1 MSISSPQ
8 ASVTGGATPTNH
20 TADWEFDRFDDGS
33 RKIVGELQLK
43 KYGNFLEEYATQLK
57 EIEDVLDESIGDA
70 WDMSLDPISMQIVPY
85 EQTTLLQLIHTD
97 NRILNKV
104 LTVLAALCA
113 EIDALKHEAT
123 TKFYNALLLYG
134 EGEPDE
140 GLEEGEAQIQIG
152 RLFPL
157 LQELSC
163 FVSRCYEVVKTVM
176 KQLSCLYTNKTTGP
190 KMIDVTEVHF
200 QAVFEHLGE
209 LLTILI
215 TLDHIIEMHPSLKD
229 HWTLYKRQSYKY
241 YRMVKSVHHDPGKF
255 GIPQDK
261 VRPFEKLLMMLEGK
275 LLDGMIFQNCVEQLF
290 DDEKVNVSKNGTF
303 AEEYAINIRDWMMEL
318 DARIGE
324 SNETDHRYKYV
335 GTIGLFILHF
345 QIFRALDKR
354 VFKIV
359 WDVYRKI
366 PCVHLIGNVV
376 FFPNEFILIRLPNAQ
391 QLLDRKSQLA
401 VTQQSQNWLTSRN
414 QMLARDIQMYS
425 TAVAAWMVRMESS
438 LERGST
444 LMEDL
449 NNRCV
454 LFIQGLLHAYNISHL
469 VRTVMNLQVSLSK
482 PMSKAA
488 VLSLCRLV
496 ELLKAIEFTFH
507 RRTMLV
513 SESINHIIQHL
524 SFKALNAIGTAKK
537 RIMSD
542 KRYSER
548 RLDVLSALVLAE
560 SALNGPGTKERR
572 LIVKLAMAV
581 GTKMRAFKEDELQS
595 LDDTLKRLDIISE
608 LRVKVREACDCSFIY
623 WHRVIFPLY
632 LDDLCETVTDTHRVH
647 YMFAALRD
655 CVPQMGVV
663 KHLETSLKLKEA
675 FDREITK
682 NVTEHLLEPLCRSIE
697 TDLRLHIHLHLQL
710 DDRNPFKVGLRDLSH
725 LLKVKPIRF
734 FDRTIDMKSHVEH
747 YLNKTFYN
755 LTTVALHDW
764 KTYGEMKNMAEQK
777 YGLTLM
783 ESHLPSQT
791 LEQGLD
797 VLEIMR
803 NIHVFVAKFLY
814 NLNNQIF
821 VERTSNNKHLNTIN
835 IRHIANSIRTHG
847 IGIMN
852 TTVNFTFQFL
862 RKKFYIFSQ
871 FMYDEHIKS
880 RLIKD
885 WKFFRENHLETDQKY
900 PFDRG
905 DKFNKGIRKLGLT
918 PDGDSYLDQFRTLVT
933 QIGNAMGYIRMIRS
947 GGLHCCS
954 NAIRFI
960 PDLEDIVVFEDT
972 CKEEG
977 LSPETQAA
985 AKNLDNVINNL
996 AKNFAEGTEYF
1007 KANNAT
1013 NCFVAQMLVDVFA
1026 PEFRNPK
1033 NMHLRNF
1040 FVILPPLTIN
1050 FVEHSISCKEKMNRK
1065 NKVGAAFTDDG
1076 FAMGVAYI
1084 LKLLDQYYEF
1094 DSLHWFQSVRDKF
1107 KKDKEQVLKQTGNRS
1122 DEKLQQTTSLT
1133 VKRLEQYLQEYEL
1146 LFYSLSSARIFF
1158 RADLT
1163 AEEEKQDTVTKDKGP
1178 SYCLLIIFFYI
1189 LKYIYFRCSTISAIS
1204 SSSSSWT
1211 TATTRTTTSTRTTT
1225 TTTIWR
1231 SSTPSTTPSTT
1242 STTTTTPSN
1251 VSSKGG
1257 ILKPRCPSLPRRKKQ
1272 GHVYH

>member
-1 MSISSPQ
+1 MTEVHKMSIPNPQ
-8 ASVTGGATPTNH
+8 AMVTPTG
-20 TADWEFDRFDDGS
+20 DWEFDRFDDGS
-33 RKIVGELQLK
+33 LKIVGELQLK

-57 EIEDVLDESIGDA
+57 EIEDALDDTIGDA
-70 WDMSLDPISMQIVPY
+70 WDMSLDPISMQILPY
-85 EQTTLLQLIHTD
+85 EQTTLLQLIRTD
-97 NRILNKV
+97 NKILNKV

-113 EIDALKHEAT
+113 EIDALRHEARS
-123 TKFYNALLLYG
+123 KFYNALLLYG
-134 EGEPDE
+134 EGEPDT

-152 RLFPL
+152 RMFSL

-163 FVSRCYEVVKTVM
+163 FVSRCYEVTKFVL
-176 KQLSCLYTNKTTGP
+176 KQLSCLYTNKPGP
-190 KMIDVTEVHF
+190 KMIDVKDVHF
-200 QAVFEHLGE
+200 QVVFEHLGD
-209 LLTILI
+209 LLTVLI
-215 TLDHIIEMHPSLKD
+215 TLDHIIDFHPTLKD
-229 HWTLYKRQSYKY
+229 HWTLYKR
-241 YRMVKSVHHDPGKF
+241 MVKSVHHDPSKF
-255 GIPQDK
+255 GIAQEK
-261 VRPFEKLLMMLEGK
+261 VRPFEKLMMMIEGK

-290 DDEKVNVSKNGTF
+290 DDEKVNVSKNGIF
-303 AEEYAINIRDWMMEL
+303 AEEFAVNIRDWLIEL

-324 SNETDHRYKYV
+324 SNETEHRYKYV
-335 GTIGLFILHF
+335 GAIGLFIIHF
-345 QIFRALDKR
+345 QIFRVLDKR
-354 VFKIV
+354 IFKLI
-359 WDVYRKI
+359 WDMYRKI

-376 FFPNEFILIRLPNAQ
+376 FSPNEFVLLRLPNAS
-391 QLLDRKSQLA
+391 QLLERKA
-401 VTQQSQNWLTSRN
+401 VQAASQQSQAWLTARN
-414 QMLARDIQMYS
+414 QMLTRDVQTLS
-425 TAVAAWMVRMESS
+425 TSVAAWMVRMETTF
-438 LERGST
+438 EKGGT

-449 NNRCV
+449 NNRCIV
-454 LFIQGLLHAYNISHL
+454 FIQGLLHAYNISHL
-469 VRTVMNLQVSLSK
+469 IRTVMNLHVILSK
-482 PMSKAA
+482 PMTKAA

-496 ELLKAIEFTFH
+496 ELLKSIEYTFH

-513 SESINHIIQHL
+513 TESINHIIQYL
-524 SFKALNAIGTAKK
+524 SFKALSAIGTAKK

-542 KRYSER
+542 KKYSEQ

-560 SALNGPGTKERR
+560 SAFNGPGSKERR

-581 GTKMRAFKEDELQS
+581 GTKLKAFKEDEFQS
-595 LDDTLKRLDIISE
+595 LDDTIRRLDLISE
-608 LRVKVREACDCSFIY
+608 LRPKIREACDCSFIY

-632 LDDLCETVTDTHRVH
+632 LDDLCENVTDTHRIH

-655 CVPQMGVV
+655 CVSQMKVAR
-663 KHLETSLKLKEA
+663 HLESSEKLLEA
-675 FDREITK
+675 FDREIMR
-682 NVTEHLLEPLCRSIE
+682 NVNEHLLEPLCRSIE

-725 LLKVKPIRF
+725 LLQVKPIRF
-734 FDRTIDMKSHVEH
+734 FNRTIDMKSHVSH

-777 YGLTLM
+777 YGLSLM

-885 WKFFRENHLETDQKY
+885 WKFFRENHMETDQMY
-900 PFDRG
+900 PFERG

-918 PDGDSYLDQFRTLVT
+918 PDGDSYLDQFRILVT

-960 PDLEDIVVFEDT
+960 PDLEDIVSFEDA
-972 CKEEG
+972 CREEN
-977 LSPETQAA
+977 LSLETQAA

-1007 KANNAT
+1007 K
-1013 NCFVAQMLVDVFA
+1013 MLVDVFA

-1094 DSLHWFQSVRDKF
+1094 DSLHWFQSVRVKLT
-1107 KKDKEQVLKQTGNRS
+1107 KDKNEVLKQSGNRN

-1163 AEEEKQDTVTKDKGP
+1163 AEEEKQDNGTKDG
-1178 SYCLLIIFFYI
+1178 L
-1189 LKYIYFRCSTISAIS
+1189 SAQQ
-1204 SSSSSWT
+1204 T
-1211 TATTRTTTSTRTTT
+1211 TAT
-1225 TTTIWR
+1225 
-1231 SSTPSTTPSTT
+1231 
-1242 STTTTTPSN
+1242 
-1251 VSSKGG
+1251 
-1257 ILKPRCPSLPRRKKQ
+1257 
-1272 GHVYH
+1272 